1 MNLLD
6 RVPLGGKTEGK
17 NNMRNEDT
25 WRERETLTANIQVKF
40 DNMKYQYVKTLK
52 YLLFLNNLVIAI
64 LIISANLIV
73 KYNYL
78 SHYLVIQYGKLR
90 ERILSNSPKFR

>member
-25 WRERETLTANIQVKF
+25 RRERETLTANIQVKF
-40 DNMKYQYVKTLK
+40 DDMKYQHVKTLK

-64 LIISANLIV
+64 LIISANSIA

-78 SHYLVIQYGKLR
+78 SHYLVISHGKLR
-90 ERILSNSPKFR
+90 ERILSNA